1 MPKKEYKYMIDGRVR
16 FSEIDHTR
24 KITVPSIINYF
35 QDCSTFQSEDIGVG
49 LDVLSKRKSVDSD
62 LLADCDRSLSENE

>member
-1 MPKKEYKYMIDGRVR
+1 MMDGRVR

-35 QDCSTFQSEDIGVG
+35 SRLQYISVRRYRSRSGRTFKKE
-49 LDVLSKRKSVDSD
+49 KSVDSD
-62 LLADCDRSLSENE
+62 LLADRDQSLSENE

>member
-1 MPKKEYKYMIDGRVR
+1 MIDGRVR

-49 LDVLSKRKSVDSD
+49 LDVLSKKEKSVDSD
-62 LLADCDRSLSENE
+62 LLADRDRSLSENE

>member
-1 MPKKEYKYMIDGRVR
+1 MIDGRVR

-49 LDVLSKRKSVDSD
+49 RTFKKEKSVDSD
-62 LLADCDRSLSENE
+62 LLADRD

>member
-1 MPKKEYKYMIDGRVR
+1 MMDGRVR

-49 LDVLSKRKSVDSD
+49 LDVLSKNEKSVDSD
-62 LLADCDRSLSENE
+62 LLADRDRSLSENE

>member
-1 MPKKEYKYMIDGRVR
+1 MIDGRVR

-24 KITVPSIINYF
+24 KITVPSIINIFKIAVHFSQKISESVWTYF
-35 QDCSTFQSEDIGVG
+35 KKE
-49 LDVLSKRKSVDSD
+49 KSVDSD